1 MYLWCSCALSMAVR
15 PLLFQWNSKQP
26 CCIVNSLQP
35 LTTELTLARIVS
47 CVSWNLIRS
56 CLRKS
61 RDDWFWNYQNFTSQ
75 QHISKTFCNGYSR
88 TLPGFPIF
96 KKQHSKPIRS
106 LQHLACFLL
115 CDVFVRKPHLTH
127 NNEHKYIT
135 NRQTVW
141 PLDYICGR
149 GAQTLVVTEHMQIEL
164 SM

>member
-1 MYLWCSCALSMAVR
+1 MKQQAAMLHCELPTTFDYQMFFFIGTHLYTTKCFSKNNFMCFLKSYQIMLTKEQGWLILELPKFHKPSKESAMATAELPSF
-15 PLLFQWNSKQP
+15 PL
-26 CCIVNSLQP
+26 
-35 LTTELTLARIVS
+35 
-47 CVSWNLIRS
+47 
-56 CLRKS
+56 
-61 RDDWFWNYQNFTSQ
+61 
-75 QHISKTFCNGYSR
+75 
-88 TLPGFPIF
+88 F
-96 KKQHSKPIRS
+96 KRQHSRPIRS